1 MKTIITLVMLAV
13 LATSA
18 QAIVLYE
25 CKGGAIVMKPADC

>member
-1 MKTIITLVMLAV
+1 MKTIIMLIMLAM
-13 LATSA
+13 LATSV